1 MEARFASV
9 SGTKRHPRDERNTI
23 FPQAVRKP
31 DLCLG
36 INSWRNLLATG
47 RNVDNVGRN
56 SISRRARARAS
67 FSRMNKIRL
76 REREREDDII
86 KPWTVYGYDSNSSSS
101 SPGALFRLA
110 RELVNY
116 RNGRTRLTDSV

>member
-56 SISRRARARAS
+56 SISRRARARA
-67 FSRMNKIRL
+67 
-76 REREREDDII
+76 
-86 KPWTVYGYDSNSSSS
+86 P
-101 SPGALFRLA
+101 LFH
-110 RELVNY
+110 
-116 RNGRTRLTDSV
+116 G

>member
-56 SISRRARARAS
+56 SISRRARARLFFTDEQNSVA
-67 FSRMNKIRL
+67 RA
-76 REREREDDII
+76 RERRR
-86 KPWTVYGYDSNSSSS
+86 YN
-101 SPGALFRLA
+101 
-110 RELVNY
+110 
-116 RNGRTRLTDSV
+116 